1 MRKFYLSSLA
11 LCLAWAGLAQAA
23 DSLTVEQCVSIA
35 LKQSPELKKAQA
47 NLSLAGASLQ
57 GSVGTILP
65 HLSGSSSYSQRGP
78 ATIDQNGHYDTY
90 STGLSV
96 GMSLVNLSGWASIT
110 GTALARQSAGAAY
123 QLAVASLA
131 YRVKEAF
138 YGLAK
143 LEKAVEVAR
152 SSVNQSQEQAKRAEA
167 MFQLGSLSRADMLKI
182 QVRLT
187 QNRVDLL
194 SAESNLLTAKQS
206 LAGLLGLSGEA
217 AINPSLVFPD
227 TSLMKAVSDSVTA
240 SELEQNPAYLLA
252 SKNQKSK
259 KAGLWSAW
267 LDKLPYLS
275 GSYNYGYSDSRQF
288 KGNSDWME
296 HDSWSASLSLNWNVF
311 DGGIS
316 AARIRQAAA
325 QLKIADADLF
335 SSRQAVYSELKLA
348 KLSLAMS
355 REAIGLVTDLLQQAS
370 EDYKLTTEKY
380 RLGSASVLDLLSSQ
394 LTYNQAQ
401 QQAASTLCDYYLSRA
416 RLDKALGKW

>member
-1 MRKFYLSSLA
+1 MKKISLMVLILLQFALSA
-11 LCLAWAGLAQAA
+11 RAA
-23 DSLTVEQCVSIA
+23 DSLTVEQCVSLA

-57 GSVGTILP
+57 GSVGTVLP
-65 HLSGSSSYSQRGP
+65 HLSGSSSCSQRGP
-78 ATIDQNGHYDTY
+78 ATIDQNGHDDTY
-90 STGLSV
+90 STSLSV
-96 GMSLVNLSGWASIT
+96 GMSLVNLSGWADIT

-131 YRVKEAF
+131 YQVKESF

-152 SSVNQSQEQAKRAEA
+152 ASVNQSQEQAKRAEA
-167 MFQLGSLSRADMLKI
+167 MYQLGSLSRADMLKI

-194 SAESNLLTAKQS
+194 SAESNLVAVKQS
-206 LAGLLGLSGEA
+206 LAGLLGISGEV
-217 AINPSLVFPD
+217 AINPSLEFPD
-227 TSLMKAVSDSVTA
+227 TSLMKTISDSVTA
-240 SELEQNPAYLLA
+240 LELEQNPAYRQA
-252 SKNQKSK
+252 NKNRKSK

-267 LDKLPYLS
+267 LDKFPYLS
-275 GSYNYGYSDSRQF
+275 SSYSYGYSDSRQF
-288 KGNSDWME
+288 KDNSDWID
-296 HDSWSASLSLNWNVF
+296 HDSWSASLALNWNIF

-316 AARIRQAAA
+316 ASRIRQAAA

-335 SSRQAVYSELKLA
+335 SAKQSVYSELKQA
-348 KLSLAMS
+348 KLSLKMS

-401 QQAASTLCDYYLSRA
+401 QQAANTLCDYYLSRA

>member
-1 MRKFYLSSLA
+1 MKKLVLA
-11 LCLAWAGLAQAA
+11 VFILLQFSWSAQAA
-23 DSLTVEQCVSIA
+23 DSLTVEQCVSLA

-57 GSVGTILP
+57 GSLGTILP
-65 HLSGSSSYSQRGP
+65 HLSANSIFSQRGP
-78 ATIDQNGHYDTY
+78 VTIDQNGHYDTY
-90 STGLSV
+90 STGLNV
-96 GMSLVNLSGWASIT
+96 GMSLVNLSGWADIT

-152 SSVNQSQEQAKRAEA
+152 SSVKQSQEQSKRAEA

-194 SAESNLLTAKQS
+194 SAESNLLTARQS
-206 LAGLLGLSGEA
+206 LAGLLGISGEA
-217 AINPSLVFPD
+217 AINPNLELPD
-227 TSLMKAVSDSVTA
+227 TTLIRAVSDSVTPA
-240 SELEQNPAYLLA
+240 ELEQNPAYRLA
-252 SKNQKSK
+252 DKNRKSK
-259 KAGLWSAW
+259 KAGLWAAW

-275 GSYNYGYSDSRQF
+275 GSYSYGYSDSRQF
-288 KGNSDWME
+288 KDNSDWIDR
-296 HDSWSASLSLNWNVF
+296 DSWSTSLSLNWNIF

-316 AARIRQAAA
+316 ASRIRQAAA
-325 QLKIADADLF
+325 QLKTADADLF

-355 REAIGLVTDLLQQAS
+355 REAIGLVADLLQQAS

-401 QQAASTLCDYYLSRA
+401 QQAANTLCDYYLSLA

>member
-1 MRKFYLSSLA
+1 MKKIILAVFVLLPFALSA
-11 LCLAWAGLAQAA
+11 RAA
-23 DSLTVEQCVSIA
+23 DSLTVEQCVTLA

-47 NLSLAGASLQ
+47 SLSLAGASLQ
-57 GSVGTILP
+57 ASVGAILP
-65 HLSGSSSYSQRGP
+65 HLSGSSGYSQRGP

-90 STGLSV
+90 STGLNV
-96 GMSLVNLSGWASIT
+96 GLSLVNLSGWADIT

-152 SSVNQSQEQAKRAEA
+152 SSVKQSQEQAKRAEA

-194 SAESNLLTAKQS
+194 AAESNLLTAKQS

-217 AINPSLVFPD
+217 AINPSMVFPD
-227 TSLMKAVSDSVTA
+227 TSLMKSVSDSVTV
-240 SELEQNPAYLLA
+240 SELEQNPDYRLA
-252 SKNQKSK
+252 NKNRKSKN
-259 KAGLWSAW
+259 AGLWSAW

-288 KGNSDWME
+288 KDNADWIE
-296 HDSWSASLSLNWNVF
+296 HDSWSASLSLNWNIF

-316 AARIRQAAA
+316 ASRIRQAAA

-335 SSRQAVYSELKLA
+335 SARQSVYSELKLA

-355 REAIGLVTDLLQQAS
+355 REAIGLVTDLQQQAS

-401 QQAASTLCDYYLSRA
+401 QQAANILCDYYLSLA
-416 RLDKALGKW
+416 RMDKALGKW

>member
-1 MRKFYLSSLA
+1 MVLILLQFALSA
-11 LCLAWAGLAQAA
+11 RAA
-23 DSLTVEQCVSIA
+23 DSLTVEQCVSLA

-57 GSVGTILP
+57 ASVGTILP
-65 HLSGSSSYSQRGP
+65 HLTGSSSYTQRGP

-96 GMSLVNLSGWASIT
+96 GMSLVNLSGWADIT

-131 YRVKEAF
+131 YQVKESF

-152 SSVNQSQEQAKRAEA
+152 ASVNQSQEQAKRAEA
-167 MFQLGSLSRADMLKI
+167 MYQLGSLSRADMLKI

-194 SAESNLLTAKQS
+194 SAESNLVAVKQS
-206 LAGLLGLSGEA
+206 LAGLLGISGEV
-217 AINPSLVFPD
+217 AINPSLEFPD
-227 TSLMKAVSDSVTA
+227 TSLMKTISDSVTA
-240 SELEQNPAYLLA
+240 LELEQNPAYRQA
-252 SKNQKSK
+252 NKNRKSK

-267 LDKLPYLS
+267 LDKFPYLS
-275 GSYNYGYSDSRQF
+275 SSYSYGYSDSRQF
-288 KGNSDWME
+288 KDNSDWID
-296 HDSWSASLSLNWNVF
+296 HDSWSASLALNWNIF

-316 AARIRQAAA
+316 ASRIRQAAA

-335 SSRQAVYSELKLA
+335 SAKQSVYSELKQA
-348 KLSLAMS
+348 KLSLKMS

-401 QQAASTLCDYYLSRA
+401 QQAANTLCDYYLSRA

>member
-1 MRKFYLSSLA
+1 MKKLILTVYILLQFAISVRA
-11 LCLAWAGLAQAA
+11 V
-23 DSLTVEQCVSIA
+23 DSLTVEQCVSLA

-78 ATIDQNGHYDTY
+78 ATIDQNGHFDTY
-90 STGLSV
+90 STGISAGL
-96 GMSLVNLSGWASIT
+96 SLVNLSGWADIT

-131 YRVKEAF
+131 YRVKESF

-152 SSVNQSQEQAKRAEA
+152 SSVKQSQEQAKRAEA

-194 SAESNLLTAKQS
+194 SAESNLMTAKQS
-206 LAGLLGLSGEA
+206 LAGLLGLSGET
-217 AINPSLVFPD
+217 AINSNLAFPD
-227 TSLMKAVSDSVTA
+227 TSLMKAASDSVTI
-240 SELEQNPAYLLA
+240 SEMEQNPAYRQA
-252 SKNQKSK
+252 IKNKQSK

-267 LDKLPYLS
+267 LYKLPYLS
-275 GSYNYGYSDSRQF
+275 GSYSYGYSDSRQF
-288 KGNSDWME
+288 KDNSDWIN
-296 HDSWSASLSLNWNVF
+296 HDSWNTSLSLNWNIF
-311 DGGIS
+311 DGGI
-316 AARIRQAAA
+316 AASRIRQAAA
-325 QLKIADADLF
+325 QAKIADADFF
-335 SSRQAVYSELKLA
+335 SARQSVYSELKLA

-401 QQAASTLCDYYLSRA
+401 QQAANTLCDYYLSLA
-416 RLDKALGKW
+416 RMDKALGKW